1 MEPALEKQPILEK
14 SIAEEL
20 YLPEFD
26 EAEMLRIQNRLET
39 LQLLTQ
45 TDNMS
50 STSLVTSQAII
61 TDMPLNSLPIAEN
74 APSLEEHQAAV
85 HNALHV
91 QDNET
96 PSPQPLPVHKPIRR
110 QRSYLP
116 RSSMLLCNTEEV
128 HTDTSH
134 RIHELKKL
142 HPVQQAYDVFQRR
155 THLYKNYRLQG
166 SRLPL
171 FTAAVGPKEQLPSAK
186 PAQTKELKRVK
197 SMVAPKKE
205 ERSPV
210 KVRRAFSVA
219 SFKEKDIP
227 SIERTVVQPTSTR
240 TQQKRVSQPVVRASS
255 TIDTGRSNR
264 RKADIPS
271 QQQLPLEKPT
281 RKPPPS
287 NINAR
292 SGKPVSTS
300 ERKEDTKSHRVQ
312 TNRNETMAK
321 LLKQEA
327 SLRFNDR
334 RARIK
339 A

>member
-1 MEPALEKQPILEK
+1 
-14 SIAEEL
+14 
-20 YLPEFD
+20 
-26 EAEMLRIQNRLET
+26 MLRIQNRLET

-50 STSLVTSQAII
+50 SISLVTSQTIS
-61 TDMPLNSLPIAEN
+61 TDMPRNSWPIAEN
-74 APSLEEHQAAV
+74 APSLEEHKAAV

-96 PSPQPLPVHKPIRR
+96 PSTQPLPVHKPIRR

-155 THLYKNYRLQG
+155 AHLYKNYRLQG

-197 SMVAPKKE
+197 SMMSPKKE

-227 SIERTVVQPTSTR
+227 SIERTVAQPTSTR
-240 TQQKRVSQPVVRASS
+240 TQQKRISQPVVRASS

-271 QQQLPLEKPT
+271 QQQQPLEKPT
-281 RKPPPS
+281 RKPPPC

-300 ERKEDTKSHRVQ
+300 ERKEDPKSHRVQ